1 MKYKINNSASEIILF
16 IEKKNTKIQIIFDAE
31 NWLWM
36 SNWQNTIISLEP
48 SIRDWVLCNENYAVI
63 ISSSSLDWIIKLEKD
78 ITF

>member
-36 SNWQNTIISLEP
+36 SNWQNTNISLEP
-48 SIRDWVLCNENYAVI
+48 SIRDWVLRNENYAVI